1 MENKFKSQI
10 TSIPTEDYIVTK
22 SNTLIYQK
30 LKLGINEQKMIVA
43 LSAKIQPSD
52 EEFNTCIFKV
62 ADLAKSFGIDANRM
76 YTDIRKIT
84 SNLIAS
90 VIEVKTDE
98 KDKRGNYKIKQFG
111 LISRA
116 EYTPYEGIVE
126 LKFSNDAIPFYL
138 GLKQFFTTYKLN
150 RILESRSKYSIPLYE
165 LIKSKQFKKKEYNI
179 TLYISELQ
187 ELLNLSSAYKTFGNI
202 NLKVLK
208 PAIKDIN
215 ELTDINVSITEPI
228 KEGRKIIGINLNVT
242 TNNKIHVSRD
252 TSIDSPDKEAL
263 IKTYGQASVE
273 SAILAVKEEKSNNI
287 HDYWKYVEGIILNKK
302 KINNKSK
309 TTANFKERDYDY
321 NALEE
326 GLLYGEGDYCS

>member
-1 MENKFKSQI
+1 
-10 TSIPTEDYIVTK
+10 
-22 SNTLIYQK
+22 
-30 LKLGINEQKMIVA
+30 MIVA
-43 LSAKIQPSD
+43 LSAKIQPND

-179 TLYISELQ
+179 TLYIIELQ
-187 ELLNLSSAYKTFGNI
+187 ELLNLSAAYKTFGNI

-215 ELTDINVSITEPI
+215 ELTDINVSISGPI
-228 KEGRKIIGINLNVT
+228 KEGRKIIGVNLNVT
-242 TNNKIHVSRD
+242 TNNKAYTPKITQED
-252 TSIDSPDKEAL
+252 AFNKDAL
-263 IKTYGQASVE
+263 IKTYGQPAVE
-273 SAILAVKEEKSNNI
+273 SAILAVKDKADNI
-287 HDYWKYVEGIILNKK
+287 HDYWKYIEGIILNKK